1 MDTKELVERAKPLLE
16 LLKEKY
22 NMHTSIIVSMD
33 KIKIVTDE
41 ISCPIKVEEEKV
53 FTCELVEE
61 LKKREA
67 VQCIEA
73 DLDKEIKVI
82 VGDKEQVLQINK
94 GPAIVLVVWD

>member
-1 MDTKELVERAKPLLE
+1 M
-16 LLKEKY
+16 
-22 NMHTSIIVSMD
+22 N
-33 KIKIVTDE
+33 
-41 ISCPIKVEEEKV
+41 
-53 FTCELVEE
+53 TCELVEE